1 MRIHDFSASFLHGA
15 SDGFLWLWFP
25 RGHGLGFLLRARG
38 VALLDC
44 MIERASDMGVLY
56 GWNDLAFMATESAFP
71 PWSCVQSGLLEFVIV
86 IYSLHSRFFLVLLYF
101 PLVFVL
107 PFGVREL

>member
-1 MRIHDFSASFLHGA
+1 MRVHDIFASFLHGA

-44 MIERASDMGVLY
+44 MIERASGMGVLY
-56 GWNDLAFMATESAFP
+56 GWDDLAFMATESAFP
-71 PWSCVQSGLLEFVIV
+71 AW
-86 IYSLHSRFFLVLLYF
+86 FLRTIWVA
-101 PLVFVL
+101 
-107 PFGVREL
+107 GVHHRRL